1 MIPYSEF
8 YYFYIMSIV
17 LIPCIVLGML
27 QKEIKW
33 YGLILTIF
41 MLYLIFCDSIKQLQ
55 FLIVFFFLQL
65 MLVKGYDLYRGVL
78 NKRWHLWI
86 MVAISIIPLLV
97 TKFTGVFMNKEVGFL
112 GISYLTFKCV
122 QTLVQIYD
130 GNIKGLNILE
140 YAYFILFFPTIS
152 SGPIDRSI
160 RFIEQINTVPS
171 RKEYLEYLGNGLW
184 KIVMGIAYKFLIA
197 SYINNMWLSKIPLN
211 QHSFINT
218 IKYMYLYSFYLFFD
232 FAGYSLMAIGVSYIL
247 AVKTPDNFNL
257 PFISKDIKDFWNRW
271 HMSLSFWFRDFI
283 FSRFVMAALKKKWFK
298 NKYTAAYIGY
308 MLTMLTMGF
317 WHGIQLHY
325 IAYGAYHGLLL
336 VATEFF
342 QRTSFHLKFKR
353 KPLFRLLST
362 VLTFNFICF
371 GFLIFSGYLFK

>member
-1 MIPYSEF
+1 
-8 YYFYIMSIV
+8 
-17 LIPCIVLGML
+17 
-27 QKEIKW
+27 
-33 YGLILTIF
+33 
-41 MLYLIFCDSIKQLQ
+41 
-55 FLIVFFFLQL
+55 
-65 MLVKGYDLYRGVL
+65 
-78 NKRWHLWI
+78 
-86 MVAISIIPLLV
+86 
-97 TKFTGVFMNKEVGFL
+97 
-112 GISYLTFKCV
+112 
-122 QTLVQIYD
+122 
-130 GNIKGLNILE
+130 
-140 YAYFILFFPTIS
+140 
-152 SGPIDRSI
+152 
-160 RFIEQINTVPS
+160 
-171 RKEYLEYLGNGLW
+171 
-184 KIVMGIAYKFLIA
+184 MGIAYKFLIA

-283 FSRFVMAALKKKWFK
+283 FSRFVMVALKKKWFK
-298 NKYTAAYIGY
+298 SKYTAAYIGY

-317 WHGIQLHY
+317 WHGIKLNY
-325 IAYGAYHGLLL
+325 IVYGTYHGLLL
-336 VATEFF
+336 VATELF

-353 KPLFRLLST
+353 KLFFRVMST